1 MLCWKNRFIVT
12 ALIATFVCSMMVF
25 APVALDPRMEKERL
39 AVAAAREARRDVL
52 LRLARA
58 GAHGGVAL
66 EAEERP
72 LLAHICA
79 YAEVTPATR
88 EGFLLRAHDA
98 MRSWAT
104 RLLCSCCITRCV

>member
-88 EGFLLRAHDA
+88 EGCLLRAHDA